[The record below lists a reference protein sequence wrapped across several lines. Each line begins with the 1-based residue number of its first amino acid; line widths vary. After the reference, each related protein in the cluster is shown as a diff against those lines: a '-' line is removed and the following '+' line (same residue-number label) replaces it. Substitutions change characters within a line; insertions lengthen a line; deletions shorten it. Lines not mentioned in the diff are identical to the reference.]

1 MCNTAWCFELR
12 WQFSNGEVGSASQVV
27 SARDRQWLT
36 KSMASSKGAKAY
48 RWMFARSIKEVK
60 KQEQVDLGDVKGAAA
75 DSVRDAEIHDVQAD
89 VAVLQDR
96 EQTNSAKLVRWQPL
110 HTPACNSPQFT

>member
-1 MCNTAWCFELR
+1 MCGHAWLFELR
-12 WQFSNGEVGSASQVV
+12 WQLSNGEAGPASQEV
-27 SARDRQWLT
+27 SALDRQWLT
-36 KSMASSKGAKAY
+36 KSTASSKGARAY
-48 RWMFARSIKEVK
+48 MWMFARSLKDVK
-60 KQEQVDLGDVKGAAA
+60 KRERVDLGDVKGAAA
-75 DSVRDAEIHDVQAD
+75 DSVRDAEIRDLQAD